1 MTGSTDLGQPF
12 EEFVDELVRSGRY
25 ETRNDVLKEGLRLL
39 QLRDQRT
46 RDLDA
51 ALARGLAQAE
61 AGLGTPIEE
70 VLAEFEK
77 RYANRTKQR
86 SA

>member
-1 MTGSTDLGQPF
+1 
-12 EEFVDELVRSGRY
+12 
-25 ETRNDVLKEGLRLL
+25 VLKEGLRLL
-39 QLRDQRT
+39 QLRDQRK

-70 VLAEFEK
+70 VLAEFEA
-77 RYANRTKQR
+77 RYADRTKQR